1 MIVFDDLKRDS
12 FYPLAL
18 TRSVGDLR
26 CGILKLRQ
34 RLQALLNDDDNRVWI
49 DPDLMDIYRERHP
62 DWAVNAPAGTGT
74 LMVSSRTR
82 PSTEVMDRIREIKPG
97 EALVCGADIL
107 AFITTTPLSDL
118 PQDANELAAK
128 GYSVSE
134 LPDSLYQDLSDL
146 IHANDSLLRADFD
159 MFFHDQD
166 SFFET
171 EPGVTV
177 LNPYQAWIGEDVTLK
192 PGVVVDAS
200 DGPVVIDE
208 GAVVMPN
215 AVITGPVYIGKNSTI
230 KVGAKI
236 YPGTTI
242 GPVCKIGGEVEG
254 SIFQAYSNKQHDGF
268 LGHSF
273 VGEWVNIGADTNN
286 SDLKNT
292 YMEVEFYSYRARQK
306 IPSGSIFLGTLIG
319 DHTKLGINT
328 TINTGTVIGCGC
340 NLWGSALIAGFIP
353 DLSWG
358 TADALKPYR
367 LPAFFATAS
376 VVKQRRKLVLSPA
389 EIKLYQQIK
398 ELTDNV

>member
-1 MIVFDDLKRDS
+1 VDS
-12 FYPLAL
+12 
-18 TRSVGDLR
+18 
-26 CGILKLRQ
+26 
-34 RLQALLNDDDNRVWI
+34 
-49 DPDLMDIYRERHP
+49 
-62 DWAVNAPAGTGT
+62 
-74 LMVSSRTR
+74 
-82 PSTEVMDRIREIKPG
+82 
-97 EALVCGADIL
+97 
-107 AFITTTPLSDL
+107 
-118 PQDANELAAK
+118 NELAAK

-340 NLWGSALIAGFIP
+340 NLWGSALITGFIP